1 MKSTMKT
8 MNACQE
14 RQCFLNI
21 NSVNLVKKAV
31 LFEQLSCNNMPQERS
46 FCSHNSLNLFKKA
59 VFLEPRERSPSLP
72 LRASWSNL
80 VKKVV
85 LLNNDL
91 VIICHKKDLFIHI
104 ILEIFSRKQCFLS
117 SNRPQ

>member
-1 MKSTMKT
+1 MVD
-8 MNACQE
+8 NNVE
-14 RQCFLNI
+14 EFFLNI

-59 VFLEPRERSPSLP
+59 VFLEPRERSPSSP

-85 LLNNDL
+85 L
-91 VIICHKKDLFIHI
+91 F
-104 ILEIFSRKQCFLS
+104 EQ
-117 SNRPQ
+117 